1 MAPSEQPP
9 NSSSS
14 SSEVPCPGRHGR
26 ADRAAATPGPQAAPR
41 LHPPRLPRGVSVSKC
56 QVRQGRPRRVPLA
69 GHESPCPRGRRAG
82 AGSGTADVCAHL
94 LPLPLPAAGT
104 AEALAGGDLPQSP
117 RTSGRALR
125 KSRRLGRVSQFLV
138 CICGGSATAMRAG
151 PGPWRGPSV
160 WACSGTQGRHCTP
173 PPSATHTH
181 CRGRSKSRRSGP
193 RGGLDETGQ
202 EGAPAPG
209 TAPGGARSFYSPP
222 TRGQFPGRRATR

>member
-69 GHESPCPRGRRAG
+69 SHESPCPRGRRAG
-82 AGSGTADVCAHL
+82 ASSGTADVCAHL

-104 AEALAGGDLPQSP
+104 AEALVGGDLPQSP
-117 RTSGRALR
+117 RTGGRALR
-125 KSRRLGRVSQFLV
+125 KFHRLGRVSQFLV
-138 CICGGSATAMRAG
+138 CICGGSATAMRSG

-173 PPSATHTH
+173 PPHTHTLQ
-181 CRGRSKSRRSGP
+181 RKVKISTFWTKRRPGRNRAGRS
-193 RGGLDETGQ
+193 
-202 EGAPAPG
+202 
-209 TAPGGARSFYSPP
+209 APGGARSFYSPP